1 MSQKKT
7 VIKPEKQVPQQ
18 DIEYERLMQHIN
30 KIKDTKI
37 QRNMEDE
44 HDLLAARIKRLRQ
57 KPVDEPVKQVKK
69 PVLPVYAFIEEPSK
83 PELIR
88 KPVLI
93 RGTKYFDFEDY
104 VCSQDT
110 REYEFL
116 KTQKQFQNYRFINKY
131 FVSS

>member
-1 MSQKKT
+1 MA
-7 VIKPEKQVPQQ
+7 KPEKQVPQQ

-30 KIKDTKI
+30 KIKDKTI

-44 HDLLAARIKRLRQ
+44 HDLLATRIRRLRE
-57 KPVDEPVKQVKK
+57 KLVDEPVKQVKK

-93 RGTKYFDFEDY
+93 RGKKYFDFEDY
-104 VCSQDT
+104 VCSQEFYNT
-110 REYEFL
+110 LEYEFL
-116 KTQKQFQNYRFINKY
+116 KTQKQFQNYRFINT
-131 FVSS
+131 